1 MEQFKPSEFL
11 KKALP
16 VGFWRQKLLTNNF
29 DLKKEQIR
37 AIVTATALTQK
48 ELKASALKVID
59 LYEKKA
65 QDLKREG
72 VKAFK
77 KEATNGEK
85 LLKNRIQE
93 LVLFNEVQ
101 HLKEEHAGQ
110 YYRWLPS
117 SSETPD
123 PEHQLLYGKIFKVG
137 EGDKDGN
144 MPAERFGCKCGAEF
158 LTNEEMK
165 RK

>member
-16 VGFWRQKLLTNNF
+16 VGFWRKKLLTNNF

-48 ELKASALKVID
+48 ELKATALKVID

-77 KEATNGEK
+77 REATNSIGAHS
-85 LLKNRIQE
+85 LTQSLTSCSLQS
-93 LVLFNEVQ
+93 
-101 HLKEEHAGQ
+101 
-110 YYRWLPS
+110 YYS
-117 SSETPD
+117 
-123 PEHQLLYGKIFKVG
+123 Q
-137 EGDKDGN
+137 
-144 MPAERFGCKCGAEF
+144 
-158 LTNEEMK
+158 
-165 RK
+165 